1 MKNFFLVFMLL
12 ILIFFKGFEKR
23 RHILIWVEGF
33 LSLGRVQIRIVLL
46 LIYFLAPE
54 AYNGGVATVRIY
66 VLVFVVTL
74 LGTD

>member
-1 MKNFFLVFMLL
+1 MKNLFLVFILL